1 MSTKQTN
8 KTFVGT
14 SLADLLSIG
23 PKCKQTIV
31 SYSHKGKKKRFHYWY
46 TQEGGW
52 ISKTLSWVKEARYTK
67 HVLHYFIYNNFIQ
80 K

>member
-31 SYSHKGKKKRFHYWY
+31 SYSHKGKKKDFITDTPKKVGEFQKHYL
-46 TQEGGW
+46 E
-52 ISKTLSWVKEARYTK
+52 
-67 HVLHYFIYNNFIQ
+67 
-80 K
+80 